1 MATETEKA
9 REHVVVF
16 LLFLTSEES
25 LKACHR
31 FIVPEK
37 LSFKL
42 ARVWFDEVYLPGIRY
57 LDGGL
62 KGDISEREVARFAE
76 GFTEEEFKALE
87 RFHSFFELRL
97 EMVHAAAREAG
108 VWPQNDSWS
117 NMVRAARNLLDL
129 FLADADALRSGM
141 SEMFRQTLG
150 KSLDVPD
157 LRYVQPEG
165 LDRLTSASI

>member
-16 LLFLTSEES
+16 LLFFTSEES

-31 FIVPEK
+31 FIAPEK

-62 KGDISEREVARFAE
+62 KGDISERAVARFAE
-76 GFTEEEFKALE
+76 GFTEE
-87 RFHSFFELRL
+87 H
-97 EMVHAAAREAG
+97 
-108 VWPQNDSWS
+108 
-117 NMVRAARNLLDL
+117 
-129 FLADADALRSGM
+129 
-141 SEMFRQTLG
+141 LG
-150 KSLDVPD
+150 KPRCSTQQCDDQDCYGGPK
-157 LRYVQPEG
+157 
-165 LDRLTSASI
+165 

>member
-1 MATETEKA
+1 
-9 REHVVVF
+9 
-16 LLFLTSEES
+16 
-25 LKACHR
+25 
-31 FIVPEK
+31 
-37 LSFKL
+37 
-42 ARVWFDEVYLPGIRY
+42 LPGIRY

-62 KGDISEREVARFAE
+62 KGDISERAVARFAE

-165 LDRLTSASI
+165 LDRLTSAST